1 MTPDASPTALRTRK
15 TVILLFPEIL
25 RPLKLNHAHMFE
37 VLSKSLCGYV
47 LTMSSQT
54 HQGVRLADF
63 ELYSGQLRSGSPLN
77 GLVRLGIFVALPLW
91 RLRRRGP
98 IDVVV
103 TYDPYG
109 SGIPGLILKTLLGA
123 KLIVQI
129 MGDYHRLDP
138 NDELLGE
145 YGKLR
150 KTGGAVKKFV
160 MKIVFRLCVAA
171 ADAIKVLNRD
181 QERFVRARWPKKR
194 VYRFADFA
202 ATGYFGSLTT
212 FEGDYLLAVGHP
224 FHRKG
229 VDVLIR
235 AFARIADRHPHMHLR
250 ILGYAPKDE
259 LDSYR
264 ELAGHHPRIEFVQAG
279 WIEAVG
285 EQMRGCYAFVH
296 AARSEA
302 MGRVLLEAMACRKAV
317 VSTRTNGGADY
328 VVDGK
333 TGTLC
338 DIDDVE
344 GLASAMDAL
353 LSAPELAR
361 RMGQAGFEHLSR
373 ESSEER
379 FAELFSSMI
388 DEVATPGSTGDG
400 ALHAPA

>member
-1 MTPDASPTALRTRK
+1 M
-15 TVILLFPEIL
+15 
-25 RPLKLNHAHMFE
+25 
-37 VLSKSLCGYV
+37 
-47 LTMSSQT
+47 
-54 HQGVRLADF
+54 
-63 ELYSGQLRSGSPLN
+63 
-77 GLVRLGIFVALPLW
+77 FVALPLW

-181 QERFVRARWPKKR
+181 QERFVRARWPKKT

-250 ILGYAPKDE
+250 ILGYAPKNE
-259 LDSYR
+259 LRQLSR
-264 ELAGHHPRIEFVQAG
+264 AGGSPPPDRVRPGGMDRSGGRTDAGLLCVRPRGQIRGHGPRAARGDGMPEGRGVHPDQRRGRLRRGRQDRDPVRDRRRRG
-279 WIEAVG
+279 VGLGHGCSAVG
-285 EQMRGCYAFVH
+285 SRAGATDGTSGVR
-296 AARSEA
+296 A
-302 MGRVLLEAMACRKAV
+302 LEPGVFR
-317 VSTRTNGGADY
+317 
-328 VVDGK
+328 
-333 TGTLC
+333 GTLC
-338 DIDDVE
+338 GALLIHDRR
-344 GLASAMDAL
+344 GRHAMDPSGVRWRASVEPTGSGSC
-353 LSAPELAR
+353 SASSNPAGVGKMWFDHVVVAKVR
-361 RMGQAGFEHLSR
+361 RQS
-373 ESSEER
+373 
-379 FAELFSSMI
+379 
-388 DEVATPGSTGDG
+388 TPRRHR
-400 ALHAPA
+400 HA